1 MCQMLWKSSYDTNSD
16 LVGLKFGMGLFSSNN
31 LPGDADP

>member
-1 MCQMLWKSSYDTNSD
+1 MCQMLWKSYDTNSD
-16 LVGLKFGMGLFSSNN
+16 LVGLKFGMGLSSSNN